1 MVASTSTEVSP
12 RVKFSSLNTRSKW
25 REDTLY
31 TKEPATIGW
40 LMSLFEGTTLWD
52 VGANIG
58 VYTIFAAVKRKC
70 RVVAFEP
77 DKGFFKELAA
87 NIELNDVEDRV
98 TALQIGLGDDLS
110 PNHIDALVASQ
121 PFPNAIKLDTDGHD
135 RAILEGAR
143 ETLVDP
149 RLNSVIVE
157 VDKRDMASMEA
168 MRGILSN
175 SGLVQVGVHT
185 CPLTPYSPIAVQHW
199 CRG

>member
-1 MVASTSTEVSP
+1 
-12 RVKFSSLNTRSKW
+12 VKFSNLNARSQW
-25 REDTLY
+25 RADTLY

-40 LMSLFEGTTLWD
+40 LMSLQEGSVLWD

-77 DKGFFKELAA
+77 DKDFFKELAA
-87 NIELNDVEDRV
+87 NVELNDVEDRV
-98 TALQIGLGDDLS
+98 TALNVGLGDDLS

-121 PFPNAIKLDTDGHD
+121 PFPNAIKIDTDGHD
-135 RAILEGAR
+135 WPILEGATA
-143 ETLVDP
+143 TLQDR

-157 VDKRDMASMEA
+157 VDKRNMRAME
-168 MRGILSN
+168 GIRTVLSN
-175 SGLVQVGVHT
+175 AGMAQIGVHT

-199 CRG
+199 VRG